1 MFAQGL
7 VDEVRGLLGTG
18 KELSHT
24 AQQAVGYCEVLAY
37 LAGAMDLPTTKERV
51 LIRTRRFA
59 RHQETWFRGLSEC
72 RILDLSTEET
82 PGDTANRIIATQAT
96 TAQ

>member
-1 MFAQGL
+1 
-7 VDEVRGLLGTG
+7 
-18 KELSHT
+18 
-24 AQQAVGYCEVLAY
+24 
-37 LAGAMDLPTTKERV
+37 MDLPTTKERV